1 MILRLLAMLAL
12 IVVGVSLVMYV
23 WTRQGQYLRFAWRV
37 LLSALAIG
45 LALVLFYAA
54 ERLLMI

>member
-23 WTRQGQYLRFAWRV
+23 WTRQRQYLKFAWRV
-37 LLSALAIG
+37 LLSTLAIG
-45 LALVLFYAA
+45 LAVAAFYAA
-54 ERLLMI
+54 ERLLVI